1 MTTLRRF
8 SLTAY
13 QAPLCETIV
22 DCPEPN
28 GSEVLIR
35 IERCGVCHSDLHM
48 QDGYFALGEGKSLDV
63 REGRT
68 LPFTLGHEIAG
79 VVERAGPDAAGVK
92 IGAKA
97 AVYPWIGCGQCA
109 ACKAGEENLCSNN
122 RHLGISVDGGF
133 ASHVLVPH
141 PRYLI
146 DYAPLSP
153 SFAGALMCSGLTA
166 YSALKRLRSHA
177 ARGPAL
183 LVGLGGVGMMGL
195 AIAKVL
201 FPQPPIVAD
210 IDAGKREAALKA
222 GAAAAFDPADREAR
236 RALIKATGGGV
247 FAACDFVGSEKS
259 LAFAAGALAKGGK
272 VMVTGLLGGN
282 FPLPATMFVLKAMT
296 VEGTLTGTLQ
306 EANELMALGRAGKL
320 IPLPIEERPLAA
332 AQAALDDLRAGRV
345 IGRVVLVT

>member
-1 MTTLRRF
+1 M
-8 SLTAY
+8 
-13 QAPLCETIV
+13 
-22 DCPEPN
+22 
-28 GSEVLIR
+28 
-35 IERCGVCHSDLHM
+35 
-48 QDGYFALGEGKSLDV
+48 
-63 REGRT
+63 
-68 LPFTLGHEIAG
+68 
-79 VVERAGPDAAGVK
+79 
-92 IGAKA
+92 
-97 AVYPWIGCGQCA
+97 
-109 ACKAGEENLCSNN
+109 
-122 RHLGISVDGGF
+122 
-133 ASHVLVPH
+133 LVPH

-166 YSALKRLRSHA
+166 YSALKRLQSHA

-195 AIAKVL
+195 AIARAL

-259 LAFAAGALAKGGK
+259 LAFATGALAKGGK
-272 VMVTGLLGGN
+272 VVVTGLLGGN

-296 VEGTLTGTLQ
+296 VEGTLTGTL
-306 EANELMALGRAGKL
+306 AGG
-320 IPLPIEERPLAA
+320 A
-332 AQAALDDLRAGRV
+332 
-345 IGRVVLVT
+345 TN

>member
-1 MTTLRRF
+1 MSNLRRF

-22 DCPEPN
+22 DCPAPK

-48 QDGYFALGEGKSLDV
+48 QDGYFALGESKSLDV

-79 VVERAGPDAAGVK
+79 VVERAGPDVANTK
-92 IGAKA
+92 TGAKV

-122 RHLGISVDGGF
+122 RHLGISADGGF

-166 YSALKRLRSHA
+166 YSALKRLQLHA

-195 AIAKVL
+195 AIAKAL
-201 FPQPPIVAD
+201 FPQPPIVVD

-236 RALIKATGGGV
+236 RALIKSTGGGV

-259 LAFAAGALAKGGK
+259 LAFATGALAKGGK
-272 VMVTGLLGGN
+272 VVVTGLLGGN

-306 EANELMALGRAGKL
+306 ETNELMALARAGKL
-320 IPLPIEERPLAA
+320 NPLPIEERPLAA

-345 IGRVVLVT
+345 VGRVVLVT

>member
-1 MTTLRRF
+1 MTKLRRF

-13 QAPLCETIV
+13 QAPLCETVV
-22 DCPEPN
+22 DCPEPK
-28 GSEVLIR
+28 GSEVLVR
-35 IERCGVCHSDLHM
+35 VERCGVCHSDLHM
-48 QDGYFALGEGKSLDV
+48 QDGFFALGDGKTLDV

-79 VVERAGPDAAGVK
+79 TVERAGPDASGVSP
-92 IGAKA
+92 GAKV

-109 ACKAGEENLCSNN
+109 ACKAGEENLCSAN
-122 RHLGISVDGGF
+122 RHLGISADGGF

-166 YSALKRLRSHA
+166 YSALKRLQAHA
-177 ARGPAL
+177 SRGPVL

-195 AIAKVL
+195 SIAKAL

-210 IDAGKREAALKA
+210 IDGAKREAALKA

-236 RALIKATGGGV
+236 RAIMKSTGGGV

-259 LAFAAGALAKGGK
+259 LGFAAGALAKGGK
-272 VMVTGLLGGN
+272 IVVTGLLGGS
-282 FPLPATMFVLKAMT
+282 FPLAATMFVLKAMT

-306 EANELMALGRAGKL
+306 EANELMALARQGRISA
-320 IPLPIEERPLAA
+320 LPIEERPLAA
-332 AQAALDDLRAGRV
+332 AQQSLDDLRE
-345 IGRVVLVT
+345 GRVVGRVSLVT